1 MNNIMEVQGYTLHR
15 HNNELM
21 IEDLELGRRL
31 GYERPHSIR
40 KVIRKMLEIG
50 QIKPQE
56 VFSIRQKPGMAGGR
70 PGETFFLNQKGA
82 LKAVAR
88 SEAPKA
94 IEITEEVIDVYLA
107 ARKGE
112 SQPRHQDGVTVPFKR
127 AETVTRSTLALCKM
141 FGTALGMA
149 RAIAV
154 EEVRRAT
161 GLDLSRLIAG
171 NQVEEVPLTPTRLGE
186 EAGLSGADMNRVLLH
201 NGLQVKTG
209 PSKYE
214 PTAKGRPFCTLN
226 PFKSPYSEHT
236 DYRPLWFRRVLDV
249 LDLSHFDADTGSDD
263 PPIPQHRA
271 KPLPDSWDGF
281 VPDQE

>member
-1 MNNIMEVQGYTLHR
+1 MNTLVEIQG
-15 HNNELM
+15 
-21 IEDLELGRRL
+21 D
-31 GYERPHSIR
+31 
-40 KVIRKMLEIG
+40 
-50 QIKPQE
+50 IKPQE

-107 ARKGE
+107 VRKGE
-112 SQPRHQDGVTVPFKR
+112 LQLRHQDEVIVPFKR
-127 AETVTRSTLALCKM
+127 AETVTRSTLALCKL
-141 FGTALGMA
+141 FGTELGMA

-161 GLDLSRLIAG
+161 GLDISRLIAG

-186 EAGLSGADMNRVLLH
+186 VAEISGADMNRVLLH
-201 NGLQVKTG
+201 NGLQVK
-209 PSKYE
+209 
-214 PTAKGRPFCTLN
+214 
-226 PFKSPYSEHT
+226 PYSEHT

-249 LDLSHFDADTGSDD
+249 LDLSRFDADAGPDE
-263 PPIPQHRA
+263 PAMPQRA
-271 KPLPDSWDGF
+271 ETPEPGHWNGF
-281 VPDQE
+281 ALDQE